1 MALKSLDPIR
11 MEMLKGFPYWSVI
24 INNKTTFVN
33 DEDTQIDSSFE
44 SLKEYLSYLDD
55 AFVTVKLSQKTGKEK
70 NEGGSIKSDKTF
82 VVRLN
87 TKTEDKAISGYD
99 IGLIKENLELKNE
112 NNNLQ
117 SKMDQILTR
126 LNAIESADAEEY
138 EEEEETQTD
147 AILGMVKPYIPALI
161 AKFVGNQQP
170 THVPTRSL
178 AGIETENEVNT
189 PMDEATEKINRAK
202 KAVIKLLKLDA
213 DAAER
218 LEKLAI
224 LAETKPDTYIM
235 AANML
240 NSMI

>member
-70 NEGGSIKSDKTF
+70 SEGGSIKSDKTF

-87 TKTEDKAISGYD
+87 TKAEDKAISGYD

-112 NNNLQ
+112 NNNLT
-117 SKMDQILTR
+117 SKLDQILTR
-126 LNAIESADAEEY
+126 LNAIEGAEEEY
-138 EEEEETQTD
+138 EEEEESQTD

-161 AKFVGNQQP
+161 AKFVGNGQP

-178 AGIETENEVNT
+178 AGIETETETNIS
-189 PMDEATEKINRAK
+189 MDDATDKINRAK

>member
-1 MALKSLDPIR
+1 MALKSLDPVR
-11 MEMLKGFPYWSVI
+11 MEMLKGYPYWQVI

-33 DEDTQIDSSFE
+33 DDDQQVDSSFE

-55 AFVTVKLSQKTGKEK
+55 AFVTIKLSQRTGKEK
-70 NEGGSIKSDKTF
+70 SEGGNIKSDKSF

-87 TKTEDKAISGYD
+87 QKTEDKQISGYD
-99 IGLIKENLELKNE
+99 IGMIKENMELKHE
-112 NNNLQ
+112 NLNLQ
-117 SKMDQILTR
+117 NKLDLILTR
-126 LNAIESADAEEY
+126 LDAMENTDF
-138 EEEEETQTD
+138 EEEEEESQTD
-147 AILGMVKPYIPALI
+147 TILGMVKPYIPALI
-161 AKFVGNQQP
+161 AKFVGNQPTNQP
-170 THVPTRSL
+170 ARSL
-178 AGIETENEVNT
+178 AGIDHENET
-189 PMDEATEKINRAK
+189 PVTMDEATDKITRAK
-202 KAVIKLLKLDA
+202 KAVIKLFKLDA

>member
-70 NEGGSIKSDKTF
+70 SEGGSIKSDKTF

-87 TKTEDKAISGYD
+87 TKAEDKAISGYD

-112 NNNLQ
+112 NNNLTF
-117 SKMDQILTR
+117 KLDQILTR
-126 LNAIESADAEEY
+126 LNAIEGAEEEY
-138 EEEEETQTD
+138 EEEESQTD
-147 AILGMVKPYIPALI
+147 AILGMVKPYIPAII
-161 AKFVGNQQP
+161 AKFVGNGQPQP
-170 THVPTRSL
+170 TVTRSL
-178 AGIETENEVNT
+178 AGIEGETEKNMA
-189 PMDEATEKINRAK
+189 MDEATEKINRAK

>member
-70 NEGGSIKSDKTF
+70 SEGGSIKSDKTF

-87 TKTEDKAISGYD
+87 QKADDKAISGYD

-117 SKMDQILTR
+117 SKLDQILTR
-126 LNAIESADAEEY
+126 LNAIEGAEEEEY
-138 EEEEETQTD
+138 EEEQTHTD

-161 AKFVGNQQP
+161 AKFVGNPQP
-170 THVPTRSL
+170 AHVPTRSL
-178 AGIETENEVNT
+178 AGIDGDNEHT
-189 PMDEATEKINRAK
+189 STMDEATEKINRAK

>member
-70 NEGGSIKSDKTF
+70 SEGGSIKSDKTF

-87 TKTEDKAISGYD
+87 QKADDKAISGYD

-117 SKMDQILTR
+117 SKLDQILTR
-126 LNAIESADAEEY
+126 LNAIEGAEEEY
-138 EEEEETQTD
+138 EEEQTHTD

-161 AKFVGNQQP
+161 AKFVGNPQP
-170 THVPTRSL
+170 AHVPTRSL
-178 AGIETENEVNT
+178 AGIDGDNEHT
-189 PMDEATEKINRAK
+189 STMDEATEKINRAK

>member
-70 NEGGSIKSDKTF
+70 SEGGSIKSDKTF

-87 TKTEDKAISGYD
+87 QKIEDKAITGYD
-99 IGLIKENLELKNE
+99 IGMIKENLELKNE
-112 NNNLQ
+112 NTNLQ
-117 SKMDQILTR
+117 TKLDQILLR
-126 LNAIESADAEEY
+126 LDEMENGDF
-138 EEEEETQTD
+138 EEEQSQTD

-161 AKFVGNQQP
+161 AKFVGNGQPQP
-170 THVPTRSL
+170 TVTRSL
-178 AGIETENEVNT
+178 AGIENETEKNMA
-189 PMDEATEKINRAK
+189 MDEATEKINRAK

>member
-11 MEMLKGFPYWSVI
+11 MEMLKGFPYWQVI

-33 DEDTQIDSSFE
+33 DDDTQIDSSFE

-70 NEGGSIKSDKTF
+70 SEGGSIKSDKTF

-112 NNNLQ
+112 NNNMQ
-117 SKMDQILTR
+117 SKLDQILTR
-126 LNAIESADAEEY
+126 LNAIEGAEEEEY
-138 EEEEETQTD
+138 EEEQTHTD

-178 AGIETENEVNT
+178 AGIENENEVNT

>member
-70 NEGGSIKSDKTF
+70 SEGGSIKSDKTF

-87 TKTEDKAISGYD
+87 QKADDKAISGYD

-117 SKMDQILTR
+117 SKLDQILTR
-126 LNAIESADAEEY
+126 LNAIEGAEEEY
-138 EEEEETQTD
+138 EEEQTHTD
-147 AILGMVKPYIPALI
+147 SILGMVKPYIPALI
-161 AKFVGNQQP
+161 AKFVGNPQP
-170 THVPTRSL
+170 AHVPTRSL
-178 AGIETENEVNT
+178 AGIDGNNEHT
-189 PMDEATEKINRAK
+189 STMDEATEKINRAK

-213 DAAER
+213 EAAER

>member
-70 NEGGSIKSDKTF
+70 SEGGSIKSDKTF

-87 TKTEDKAISGYD
+87 QKADDKAISGYD

-117 SKMDQILTR
+117 SKLDQILTR
-126 LNAIESADAEEY
+126 LNAIEGAEEEEY
-138 EEEEETQTD
+138 EEEQTHTD

-161 AKFVGNQQP
+161 AKFVGNSQP
-170 THVPTRSL
+170 AHVPTRSL
-178 AGIETENEVNT
+178 AGIDGDNEHT
-189 PMDEATEKINRAK
+189 STMDEATEKINRAK

>member
-70 NEGGSIKSDKTF
+70 SEGGSIKSDKTF

-87 TKTEDKAISGYD
+87 QKIEDKTISGYD

-112 NNNLQ
+112 NNNLT
-117 SKMDQILTR
+117 SKLDQILTR
-126 LNAIESADAEEY
+126 LNAIEGAEEEY
-138 EEEEETQTD
+138 EEEEESQTD

-161 AKFVGNQQP
+161 AKFVGNGQP
-170 THVPTRSL
+170 THVPTKSL
-178 AGIETENEVNT
+178 AGIETEVETNIS
-189 PMDEATEKINRAK
+189 MDEATEKINRAK

>member
-1 MALKSLDPIR
+1 MALKSLDPVR
-11 MEMLKGFPYWSVI
+11 MEMLKGYPYWHVI

-33 DEDTQIDSSFE
+33 DDDQQVDSSFE

-55 AFVTVKLSQKTGKEK
+55 AFVTIKLSQRTGKEK
-70 NEGGSIKSDKTF
+70 SEGGNIKSDKSF

-87 TKTEDKAISGYD
+87 QKTEDKQISGYD
-99 IGLIKENLELKNE
+99 IGMIKENMELKHE
-112 NNNLQ
+112 NLNLQ
-117 SKMDQILTR
+117 NKLDLILTR
-126 LNAIESADAEEY
+126 LDAMESTEF
-138 EEEEETQTD
+138 EEEEEESETD
-147 AILGMVKPYIPALI
+147 TILGMVKPYIPALL
-161 AKFVGNQQP
+161 AKFVGPTNTIQP
-170 THVPTRSL
+170 ARAL
-178 AGIETENEVNT
+178 AGIDHENENT
-189 PMDEATEKINRAK
+189 LAMDEATEKITRAK

>member
-70 NEGGSIKSDKTF
+70 SEGGSIKSDKTF
-82 VVRLN
+82 VLRLN
-87 TKTEDKAISGYD
+87 QKTEDKAISGYD

-117 SKMDQILTR
+117 SKLDQILTR
-126 LNAIESADAEEY
+126 LNAIEGAEEEEY
-138 EEEEETQTD
+138 EEEQTHTD

-161 AKFVGNQQP
+161 AKFVGNPQP
-170 THVPTRSL
+170 AHVSTRSL
-178 AGIETENEVNT
+178 AGIDGDNEHT
-189 PMDEATEKINRAK
+189 STMDEATEKINRAK

-224 LAETKPDTYIM
+224 LAETNPDTYIM

>member
-33 DEDTQIDSSFE
+33 DDDTQIDSSFE

-70 NEGGSIKSDKTF
+70 SEGGSIKSDKTF
-82 VVRLN
+82 VLRLN
-87 TKTEDKAISGYD
+87 QKTEDKAINGYD
-99 IGLIKENLELKNE
+99 INLIKENLELKNE
-112 NNNLQ
+112 NNILQ
-117 SKMDQILTR
+117 SKLDQILTR
-126 LNAIESADAEEY
+126 LNAIEGAEEEEY
-138 EEEEETQTD
+138 EEEQSHTD

-161 AKFVGNQQP
+161 AKFVGNPQP
-170 THVPTRSL
+170 AHVPTRSL
-178 AGIETENEVNT
+178 AGIDGDNEHT
-189 PMDEATEKINRAK
+189 STMDEATEKINRAK

>member
-33 DEDTQIDSSFE
+33 DDDTQIDSSFE
-44 SLKEYLSYLDD
+44 NLKEYLSYLDD

-70 NEGGSIKSDKTF
+70 SEGGSIKSDKTF
-82 VVRLN
+82 VLRLN
-87 TKTEDKAISGYD
+87 QKTEDKAINGYD
-99 IGLIKENLELKNE
+99 INLIKENLELKNE
-112 NNNLQ
+112 NNILQ
-117 SKMDQILTR
+117 SKLDQILTR
-126 LNAIESADAEEY
+126 LNAIEGAEEEEY
-138 EEEEETQTD
+138 EEEQSHTD

-161 AKFVGNQQP
+161 AKFVGNPQP
-170 THVPTRSL
+170 AHVPTRSL
-178 AGIETENEVNT
+178 AGIDGDNEHT
-189 PMDEATEKINRAK
+189 STMDEATEKINRAK

>member
-33 DEDTQIDSSFE
+33 DEDTQVDSSFE

-70 NEGGSIKSDKTF
+70 SEGGSIKSDKTF

-87 TKTEDKAISGYD
+87 TKADDKAISGYD

-117 SKMDQILTR
+117 SKLDQILNR

-138 EEEEETQTD
+138 EEEETQTD

-161 AKFVGNQQP
+161 AKFVGNTQP

-189 PMDEATEKINRAK
+189 PINEATEKINRAK

-218 LEKLAI
+218 LEKPAI